1 MDDLPFHPAAAL
13 EAVEASTYLE
23 EARVGYSEKFE
34 AELDRLCG
42 RIAEHPRSGSPL
54 DGYPS
59 ELDVRSYRMDVF
71 RYSLIVVTIE
81 GAPMVLA
88 VAHHGRKPGYWR
100 DRLE

>member
-1 MDDLPFHPAAAL
+1 MDELPFHPAAVL

-23 EARVGYSEKFE
+23 KARVGYSEKFE

-59 ELDVRSYRMDVF
+59 DLDVRSYRMDVF
-71 RYSLIVVTIE
+71 RYSLIAATIE
-81 GAPMVLA
+81 GAPTILA

-100 DRLE
+100 NRLK

>member
-13 EAVEASTYLE
+13 EAVEAS
-23 EARVGYSEKFE
+23 
-34 AELDRLCG
+34 
-42 RIAEHPRSGSPL
+42 
-54 DGYPS
+54 
-59 ELDVRSYRMDVF
+59 SYGMDVF